1 MEFSKVISTRCSCR
15 SYTEE
20 PVSDAQLQA
29 VLAAGNAA
37 PVGMGAYQTV
47 YLTVIRNR
55 GFLDAV
61 SKAAG
66 AFLKRDTDPLYGAPV
81 VILVS
86 AKPGIPPTIEFQNTG
101 TIIENMML
109 AATELGLGS
118 CFLMGPMIAFSDPA
132 LRARL
137 GLPEGYEPL
146 IGVALGYA
154 AGERPAPPD
163 RKSDNITWCD

>member
-1 MEFSKVISTRCSCR
+1 MANVSC
-15 SYTEE
+15 
-20 PVSDAQLQA
+20 
-29 VLAAGNAA
+29 AA
-37 PVGMGAYQTV
+37 
-47 YLTVIRNR
+47 
-55 GFLDAV
+55 
-61 SKAAG
+61 
-66 AFLKRDTDPLYGAPV
+66 
-81 VILVS
+81 
-86 AKPGIPPTIEFQNTG
+86 
-101 TIIENMML
+101 ENMML

-163 RKSDNITWCD
+163 RKSDNITWCN